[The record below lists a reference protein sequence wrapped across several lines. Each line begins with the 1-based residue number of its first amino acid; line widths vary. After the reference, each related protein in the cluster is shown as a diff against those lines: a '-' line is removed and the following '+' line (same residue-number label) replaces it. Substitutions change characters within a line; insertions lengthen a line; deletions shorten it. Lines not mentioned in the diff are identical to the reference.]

1 MTTSTNHPIPRKAE
15 QGVRFNPKP
24 VKMKKEDV
32 NNIKSQ
38 MRKGIL
44 ELCVLRLL
52 HRGEAYPSDIIKAM
66 SQANLVV
73 VEGTIYTLLNRL
85 RREGKLDYLW
95 RESRQG
101 PPRKYFF
108 LTDFGLE
115 ALGAMNEAWAEIEKT
130 VNHFAS
136 PALPTSSHEK
146 DI

>member
-1 MTTSTNHPIPRKAE
+1 
-15 QGVRFNPKP
+15 
-24 VKMKKEDV
+24 MKKEELD
-32 NNIKSQ
+32 NIRSQ

-52 HRGEAYPSDIIKAM
+52 RRGEAYPSDIIKTL
-66 SQANLVV
+66 SESSLLV

-108 LTDFGLE
+108 LTP
-115 ALGAMNEAWAEIEKT
+115 LGHDTLKAMDEAWRDIQHT
-130 VNHFAS
+130 VNSLDSDFITT
-136 PALPTSSHEK
+136 PPQL
-146 DI
+146 

>member
-1 MTTSTNHPIPRKAE
+1 
-15 QGVRFNPKP
+15 
-24 VKMKKEDV
+24 MKKEELD
-32 NNIKSQ
+32 NIKSQ

-52 HRGEAYPSDIIKAM
+52 SHGEAYPSDIIKTLSEAR
-66 SQANLVV
+66 LIV

-108 LTDFGLE
+108 LTPLGLE
-115 ALGAMNEAWAEIEKT
+115 TLKAMNEAWREIETTLNYCERKT
-130 VNHFAS
+130 PNI
-136 PALPTSSHEK
+136 PRNEK

>member
-1 MTTSTNHPIPRKAE
+1 
-15 QGVRFNPKP
+15 
-24 VKMKKEDV
+24 
-32 NNIKSQ
+32 

-52 HRGEAYPSDIIKAM
+52 SCGEAYPSDIIKAL
-66 SQANLVV
+66 SEADLIV

-85 RREGKLDYLW
+85 RREGKLDYQW

-108 LTDFGLE
+108 LTPEGEETLT
-115 ALGAMNEAWAEIEKT
+115 AMNDAWNEIKRT
-130 VNHFAS
+130 VDHIS
-136 PALPTSSHEK
+136 DEK